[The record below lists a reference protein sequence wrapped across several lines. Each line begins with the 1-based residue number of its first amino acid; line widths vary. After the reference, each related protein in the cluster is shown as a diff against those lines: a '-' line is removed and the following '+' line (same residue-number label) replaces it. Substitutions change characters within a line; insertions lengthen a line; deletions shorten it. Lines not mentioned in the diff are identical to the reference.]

1 MSTSHRFHLIGI
13 GGAGMSVVAELLKDR
28 GLEVSGS
35 DQKESPILDH
45 LRDAG
50 IEVFVGHDAA
60 HVPADAVVV
69 VSTAVRES
77 NPELAE
83 ARRRGQSVIHR
94 SQALALLQAV
104 CVLWQLRA
112 RTGRQRLQRC
122 SRWHFAML
130 VKIPRLQSVQ

>member
-69 VSTAVRES
+69 VSTAVRDS
-77 NPELAE
+77 SAGLGCLLGQ
-83 ARRRGQSVIHR
+83 RRCFRCR
-94 SQALALLQAV
+94 S
-104 CVLWQLRA
+104 R
-112 RTGRQRLQRC
+112 
-122 SRWHFAML
+122 
-130 VKIPRLQSVQ
+130 